1 MIATGL
7 SKSDE
12 YNMYTQLIIPD
23 QMEVFISFAKIVL
36 CVILIPSSNLQSEFE
51 LQENLNNKAT
61 IRMKEN
67 WAQ

>member
-7 SKSDE
+7 SKSEE

-36 CVILIPSSNLQSEFE
+36 SVILIPSSNLQSE

-61 IRMKEN
+61 TRMKEN